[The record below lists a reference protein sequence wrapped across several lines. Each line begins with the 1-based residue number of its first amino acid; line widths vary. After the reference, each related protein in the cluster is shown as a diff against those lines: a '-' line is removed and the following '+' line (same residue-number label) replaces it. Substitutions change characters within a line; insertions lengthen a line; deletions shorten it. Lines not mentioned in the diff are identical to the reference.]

1 MSEFEVNL
9 KGLKG
14 AVTKEADL
22 IKSLQK
28 EIERLDAVISSSALN
43 RSGFGAVVAT
53 LKTISTQ
60 LQNEKCG
67 VEELKNCL
75 SDAIDLYEKT
85 EKNLAQGNKANQKI
99 KQSIEKLGDLL
110 ELLLKDEKLG
120 ANDDSSVICL
130 DPVNMSTGNFIYD
143 HTDLR
148 VDGEIALSFRRF
160 YNALDSKK
168 GALGM
173 RFLHNYEISRI
184 KCEHS
189 GNQYYNW
196 SVF

>member
-1 MSEFEVNL
+1 MKKKRSTRTMSEFEVNL

-60 LQNEKCG
+60 LQNEKSG

-85 EKNLAQGNKANQKI
+85 EHNLAQGNKANQKI
-99 KQSIEKLGDLL
+99 KQSIEKLG
-110 ELLLKDEKLG
+110 ELLDALLKEEKLG
-120 ANDDSSVICL
+120 ENDDSSEDCG
-130 DPVNMSTGNFIYD
+130 DPVNMSTGNFFYD
-143 HTDLR
+143 HVDLT
-148 VDGEIALSFRRF
+148 VAGGIPLTFRRF
-160 YNALDSKK
+160 YNALDTKS
-168 GALGM
+168 GALGI
-173 RFLHNYEISRI
+173 RFVHNYEI
-184 KCEHS
+184 
-189 GNQYYNW
+189 
-196 SVF
+196 